1 MKKLGGSA
9 SLLSSRTH
17 VREMYECRGR
27 QDIGSDPVVKGLYG
41 FANTQRP
48 ASKNQ
53 QRDLSSL
60 RSVEITG

>member
-1 MKKLGGSA
+1 
-9 SLLSSRTH
+9 

-27 QDIGSDPVVKGLYG
+27 QNIGSDPVVKGLYG

-60 RSVEITG
+60 RSVEMTG